1 MLGQVRE
8 RTARTR
14 TTGSGDH
21 ARTMVW
27 QPVSAG
33 PDRPRVAAVKNPVV
47 LIGVAFGLF
56 FLIAEPQGLAT
67 IVLAIL
73 EILRGFGESTV
84 AFVTA
89 LF

>member
-1 MLGQVRE
+1 
-8 RTARTR
+8 
-14 TTGSGDH
+14 
-21 ARTMVW
+21 
-27 QPVSAG
+27 VSAG
-33 PDRPRVAAVKNPVV
+33 SGRPRVAAVKNPVV